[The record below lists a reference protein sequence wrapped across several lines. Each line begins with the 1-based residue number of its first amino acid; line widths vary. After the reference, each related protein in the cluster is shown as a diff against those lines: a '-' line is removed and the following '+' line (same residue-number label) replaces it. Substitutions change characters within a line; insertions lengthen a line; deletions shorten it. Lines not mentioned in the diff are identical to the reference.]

1 MNWQRGE
8 LERIANVLHDC
19 IFMLF
24 QEVAEPLQDLKE
36 GMDQLEKN
44 KTLRYILTTLLAIGN
59 FLNST
64 NVSHSQDIYG
74 LKVPVFSLSLPLS
87 FTHFLYFLPRTS
99 FSPNSP
105 AHIFIWQGQQ

>member
-1 MNWQRGE
+1 MFCTSLSRDYKSKW
-8 LERIANVLHDC
+8 ERC
-19 IFMLF
+19 FIFILF

-64 NVSHSQDIYG
+64 NVSKLQDIYG
-74 LKVPVFSLSLPLS
+74 SEAPAFSLSLPLC
-87 FTHFLYFLPRTS
+87 L
-99 FSPNSP
+99 
-105 AHIFIWQGQQ
+105 